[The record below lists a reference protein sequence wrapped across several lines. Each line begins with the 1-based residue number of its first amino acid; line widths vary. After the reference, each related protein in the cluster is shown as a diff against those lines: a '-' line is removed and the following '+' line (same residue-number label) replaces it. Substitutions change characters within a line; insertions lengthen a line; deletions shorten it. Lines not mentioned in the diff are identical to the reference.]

1 MNPKWVT
8 GGQVYP
14 QIAERIRQRISEGL
28 YRAGSYLPSEAVLS
42 AEFRVA
48 RNTLRRAL
56 ALLENER
63 LIATIATKGRIVL
76 GRDAPG
82 FNLEREVAYV
92 SIAADLREQ
101 ITRGELAAGGRLPG
115 ELVLARRYGASRN
128 TVRQALSL
136 LVAEGLIVVIRG
148 KGRFVRSTASPGG

>member
-14 QIAERIRQRISEGL
+14 QIAERLRQRISEGL

-101 ITRGELAAGGRLPG
+101 ITRGSWRQVGGCRVSWCSPAGMGRRG
-115 ELVLARRYGASRN
+115 TRCARHFPCWWPK
-128 TVRQALSL
+128 V
-136 LVAEGLIVVIRG
+136 
-148 KGRFVRSTASPGG
+148 

>member
-14 QIAERIRQRISEGL
+14 QIAERLRQRIAEGL

-82 FNLEREVAYV
+82 FNLEREVVYV
-92 SIAADLREQ
+92 SIAGTCASRSRGGSWRQVGDCRVSWCSPAGMGRRG
-101 ITRGELAAGGRLPG
+101 TRC
-115 ELVLARRYGASRN
+115 ARRFPCWR
-128 TVRQALSL
+128 T
-136 LVAEGLIVVIRG
+136 
-148 KGRFVRSTASPGG
+148 KG